1 MARGHHKR
9 SSSSER
15 EERIR
20 KKKLK
25 RLRTSYS
32 PEVIVF
38 SLQFVKMEWVGKYGP
53 FVYSFHSK
61 IFLALYFFLEILEL
75 INQIESCIPLF

>member
-53 FVYSFHSK
+53 FVSSFQR
-61 IFLALYFFLEILEL
+61 YFWRRVTVDRFV
-75 INQIESCIPLF
+75 Q

>member
-20 KKKLK
+20 EKKLK

-38 SLQFVKMEWVGKYGP
+38 SLLLVKMEWVGKYGP
-53 FVYSFHSK
+53 FVSLSLSLSLSLAMFLSFK
-61 IFLALYFFLEILEL
+61 DILA
-75 INQIESCIPLF
+75 